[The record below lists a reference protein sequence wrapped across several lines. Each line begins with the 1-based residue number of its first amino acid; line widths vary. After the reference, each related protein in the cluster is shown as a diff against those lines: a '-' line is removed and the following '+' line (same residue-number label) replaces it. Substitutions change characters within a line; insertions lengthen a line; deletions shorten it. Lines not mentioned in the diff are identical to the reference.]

1 MSGYPGGGHYDDG
14 YGHPHGDSYYQ
25 DDHGQGYYDPNDY
38 GDGYY
43 DRSYVY
49 PCVYGLDSGI
59 DISIFFSVDII
70 RPMHMAPKL
79 DTTMGD
85 TLTSITVTRT
95 TMAMATRAMAVV
107 AMVDDAVIPR
117 MSPKRSV
124 ISP

>member
-1 MSGYPGGGHYDDG
+1 M
-14 YGHPHGDSYYQ
+14 
-25 DDHGQGYYDPNDY
+25 
-38 GDGYY
+38 
-43 DRSYVY
+43 
-49 PCVYGLDSGI
+49 
-59 DISIFFSVDII
+59 DII
-70 RPMHMAPKL
+70 QPMRMAPKL

>member
-1 MSGYPGGGHYDDG
+1 
-14 YGHPHGDSYYQ
+14 
-25 DDHGQGYYDPNDY
+25 
-38 GDGYY
+38 
-43 DRSYVY
+43 
-49 PCVYGLDSGI
+49 
-59 DISIFFSVDII
+59 
-70 RPMHMAPKL
+70 MAPKL

-107 AMVDDAVIPR
+107 AMVDDEVIPR